1 MRYRIR
7 VKNEEL
13 NQLSRNN
20 LSEVADNWQL
30 EIRKVTYD
38 DIGVYQCSLPL
49 VNPQQ
54 KNISVKIIRKFH
66 SIAIN

>member
-1 MRYRIR
+1 MRYRIK

-13 NQLSRNN
+13 DQLSRNN
-20 LSEVADNWQL
+20 SNEVADNWQL

-54 KNISVKIIRKFH
+54 KNISVKIIRMNF
-66 SIAIN
+66 N

>member
-54 KNISVKIIRKFH
+54 KNITVKIIRKFH
-66 SIAIN
+66 SIPIN